1 MDKPFEDHGLF
12 SWSELITPDF
22 KQACRFYES
31 MLGWKLKEVLGR
43 NGSRYA
49 LVTSDNATEPF
60 AGILTVNDK
69 DIRAHWRTYV
79 TVDEVEAIVNKTEL
93 VGGLVLVP
101 VTTIERV
108 GKIAVIEDPCGAV
121 ISVIEYDSKR

>member
-22 KQACRFYES
+22 EQACRFYES
-31 MLGWKLKEVLGR
+31 MLGWKLKEVSGR

-60 AGILTVNDK
+60 AGILTVDDK
-69 DIRAHWRTYV
+69 DI
-79 TVDEVEAIVNKTEL
+79 
-93 VGGLVLVP
+93 
-101 VTTIERV
+101 
-108 GKIAVIEDPCGAV
+108 
-121 ISVIEYDSKR
+121 